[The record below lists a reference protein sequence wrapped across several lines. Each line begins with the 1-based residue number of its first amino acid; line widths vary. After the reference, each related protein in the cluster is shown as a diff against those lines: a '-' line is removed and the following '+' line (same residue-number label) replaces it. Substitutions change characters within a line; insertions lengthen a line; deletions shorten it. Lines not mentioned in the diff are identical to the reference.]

1 MDHDAGRSF
10 QVKLD
15 DDLLRYCVAY
25 LVKGSYLD
33 SKTLEKIV
41 D

>member
-1 MDHDAGRSF
+1 VDRDEQGSF